1 MRVEVGPKDMKQNV
15 ITVVMRDTGVK
26 KTISIDEHLS
36 ENIAEELENMHLRL
50 YNTAMESFRNSVKV
64 ARSWNEFMTHLNQ
77 GNMVLAPF
85 ADIME
90 NEELVKDKS
99 KAESKE
105 DTMLGQTGSAKS
117 LNFPLDEEIEMLNL
131 GVKNGQEMDCFTN
144 ELTKKK
150 NKTKEWC
157 LFGRS

>member
-1 MRVEVGPKDMKQNV
+1 MDG
-15 ITVVMRDTGVK
+15 
-26 KTISIDEHLS
+26 
-36 ENIAEELENMHLRL
+36 
-50 YNTAMESFRNSVKV
+50 FRNSVKI
-64 ARSWNEFMTHLNQ
+64 ARTWSEFMAHLNQ

-85 ADIME
+85 ADIMD
-90 NEELVKDKS
+90 NEELVKEKS

-117 LNFPLDEEIEMLNL
+117 LNFPLDDEIQMLNL
-131 GVKNGQEMDCFTN
+131 GVKNGEEMDCFTN
-144 ELTKKK
+144 ELTNKK

>member
-1 MRVEVGPKDMKQNV
+1 MRVEVGPKDIKQNV

-26 KTISIDEHLS
+26 KTIAIDEHLHA
-36 ENIAEELENMHLRL
+36 NIAAELDCMHARL
-50 YNTAMESFRNSVKV
+50 YAAAMHSFRNSVKI
-64 ARSWNEFMTHLNQ
+64 ARTWTEFMNHLNQ

-90 NEELVKDKS
+90 NEEMIKDKS

-105 DTMLGQTGSAKS
+105 DTMLGQTGAAKS
-117 LNFPLDEEIEMLNL
+117 LNFPLDAEIEMLNL
-131 GVKNGQEMDCFTN
+131 GVKNGVEMDCFTN
-144 ELTKKK
+144 GLTKKK